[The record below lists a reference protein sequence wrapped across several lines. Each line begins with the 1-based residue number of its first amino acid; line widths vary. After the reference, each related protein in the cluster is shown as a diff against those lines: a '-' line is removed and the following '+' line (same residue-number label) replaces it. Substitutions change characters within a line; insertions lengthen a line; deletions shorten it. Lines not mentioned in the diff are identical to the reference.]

1 MASLWM
7 LWEGVHFQAPS
18 GCWENPVPCGCKTK
32 VLDHLLTVSSQLLD
46 ATHFLPVASFSIFKA
61 RKGRVRS
68 FLVSSSLSTPW
79 VLSLCF
85 FLRLISASSA
95 AFQGQ
100 HWIIFPYYSFQ
111 LFGQKRNI
119 FVVLLVDYII
129 SILVSRKFFFNFHW
143 GYKIFI
149 LFLYDKIHCFK

>member
-1 MASLWM
+1 M

-18 GCWENPVPCGCKTK
+18 GCWENPVPCGCKTE

-46 ATHFLPVASFSIFKA
+46 TTHFLPVASFSIFKT
-61 RKGRVRS
+61 RKGRVR
-68 FLVSSSLSTPW
+68 FLPLALSTPW
-79 VLSLCF
+79 VLSLCLF
-85 FLRLISASSA
+85 FRLISAASA

-129 SILVSRKFFFNFHW
+129 SILVSRKFFF
-143 GYKIFI
+143 
-149 LFLYDKIHCFK
+149 